1 MADKDTPR
9 NADFVRHVIKDAKS
23 PPDTLLLTGWLGDA
37 AEEGHRRLYTN
48 AELSCYI
55 DVPTDAILHAE
66 PIRDVQPAGGVFV
79 WIQRDAAL
87 KQHGSAAGRAA
98 QFLQGEVQQDFASGG
113 FANFRAAAQGPI
125 IPINTLPGCDVS
137 AAGGCLSVA
146 AACTTQKDCQTKP
159 PTAIPPCTHV
169 GPHCP
174 TSATTCTQIGAHCP
188 TSCGADCQSLQV
200 NCTQMGEI
208 CLTHPVECTQSG
220 PKCPTFFPEGCP
232 VSQPGPACPT
242 PTPPVCWRPAQV
254 FRAAEPIGPSAFIGC
269 TQTFQCGAP
278 AVDVW
283 PTRFC
288 GGGQQFFRAAAQIPS
303 RACQVQSWHTT
314 VEWICL

>member
-1 MADKDTPR
+1 MADDDKTR
-9 NADFVRHVIKDAKS
+9 NAGFVGHLVKDAKS
-23 PPDTLLLTGWLGDA
+23 PPETRTLTGWLGDA
-37 AEEGHRRLYTN
+37 AEEGDRRLYTN
-48 AELSCYI
+48 ADLSCYI
-55 DVPTDAILHAE
+55 DIPADAILHVE
-66 PIRDVQPAGGVFV
+66 PIRDSQPPDGVCV
-79 WIQRDAAL
+79 WVRRDAAL
-87 KQHGSAAGRAA
+87 KCGGSAASRAA

-113 FANFRAAAQGPI
+113 FANLRMATQGPI
-125 IPINTLPGCDVS
+125 IPINTQLSSCNVS
-137 AAGGCLSVA
+137 EVAGTCPSL
-146 AACTTQKDCQTKP
+146 KECQTKP
-159 PTAIPPCTHV
+159 PTAIAPCTQFGH
-169 GPHCP
+169 HCP
-174 TSATTCTQIGAHCP
+174 TPATTCTQIGPHCP
-188 TSCGADCQSLQV
+188 TSCGADCQSQQV

-220 PKCPTFFPEGCP
+220 PKCPTLFPEGCP

-283 PTRFC
+283 PTRYC

-303 RACQVQSWHTT
+303 RACQVQTIWHTT
-314 VEWICL
+314 AEWICL